1 MNVPNAILLPE
12 AEKNQGI
19 LKSTVIRLGEMNR
32 VIVLIHIALVLISCS
47 DSGRST
53 DQKFIRYNASNN
65 ITSLDP
71 AFASNQDNI
80 WAVIQLFNGLVQLD
94 SNLNPVPAIAHSWEM
109 SDSGRLFTFHLRQ
122 NVHFHLNS
130 CFKPDEPRNV
140 TAHDFVYSFQR
151 VMDPATASPGAWIFN
166 DKISEDGFKALD
178 DSTLEIRLVRP
189 FAPFVSLLSMP
200 YCMVVP
206 HEAIEKYGREFSRN
220 PVGTGPY
227 RFKYWEEDVKLI
239 LEKNTDY
246 FESYNGVSLPLN
258 EGLAIS
264 FVVNKQMALLN
275 FLKGELDFYNGIHSS
290 IKDELLTAD
299 GNLQAEYSEDFTLRK
314 GPVLNT
320 EYLAINVGELTAGT
334 VLSNKEFRRALN
346 MAIDREKMIHHLR
359 NNVGRAANGGF
370 VPYGLPGTGHD
381 QFSGFRYDP
390 NSARTIINSLGYSGT
405 ELTLTTTKDYLDLC
419 IFIQQAFKDVG
430 VVCEI
435 DVIPASRLK
444 EQKMQGDLS
453 FFRASW
459 IADYPDA
466 ENYLSCFYSENFS
479 PGGPNY
485 TRYSNETFDS
495 LYNRSLLS
503 SDAQERL
510 DLYRKMDDLV
520 LEEAPVIVLFYDESM
535 QLTSRYL
542 LGLPSNALNIPQFKF
557 ARWRE

>member
-1 MNVPNAILLPE
+1 MYQMPYFCLRL
-12 AEKNQGI
+12 KKQGI

-47 DSGRST
+47 DSGRSS

-122 NVHFHLNS
+122 NVHFHLSS
-130 CFKPDEPRNV
+130 CFKPDESRIV

-166 DKISEDGFKALD
+166 DKISENGFVALD
-178 DSTLEIRLVRP
+178 DSTLQIRLVRP

-206 HEAIEKYGREFSRN
+206 HEAIDKYGREFSRN

-239 LEKNTDY
+239 LEKNQDY
-246 FESYNGVSLPLN
+246 FESQNGISLPLN
-258 EGLAIS
+258 DGLAIS

-290 IKDELLTAD
+290 IKDELLTSD
-299 GNLQAEYSEDFTLRK
+299 GNLQAVYKEDFTLRK

-320 EYLAINVGELTAGT
+320 EYLAINVGELANTTA
-334 VLSNKEFRRALN
+334 LSNKVFRRALN
-346 MAIDREKMIHHLR
+346 MAIDRNKMIHHLR

-370 VPYGLPGTGHD
+370 IPYGLPGTGHD
-381 QFSGFRYDP
+381 RSSGFSYD
-390 NSARTIINSLGYSGT
+390 RTNAQEIIDSLGYSGT
-405 ELTLTTTKDYLDLC
+405 ELKLTTTKDYLDLC

-430 VVCEI
+430 VGCEI

-485 TRYSNETFDS
+485 TRYSNIAFDS
-495 LYNRSLLS
+495 LYDRSLLS
-503 SDAQERL
+503 SNAEERL
-510 DLYRKMDDLV
+510 ELYRKMDDLV

-535 QLTSRYL
+535 QLTSRDL

-557 ARWRE
+557 AHWRE

>member
-1 MNVPNAILLPE
+1 
-12 AEKNQGI
+12 
-19 LKSTVIRLGEMNR
+19 MNR
-32 VIVLIHIALVLISCS
+32 LLVLIHIALVLISCS

-53 DQKFIRYNASNN
+53 DRKFIRYNASND

-94 SNLNPVPAIAHSWEM
+94 SNLNPVPAIAHRWEM

-122 NVHFHLNS
+122 DVYFHEDA
-130 CFKPDEPRNV
+130 CFEASEQRIV
-140 TAHDFVYSFQR
+140 TARDFVFSFKR
-151 VMDPATASPGAWIFN
+151 LMDPSTASPGAWIFN
-166 DKISEDGFKALD
+166 DKIADDGFLAVN
-178 DSTLEIRLVRP
+178 DSTLQIRLVRP

-200 YCMVVP
+200 YCMVVA

-227 RFKYWEEDVKLI
+227 QFKFWEEDVKLI
-239 LEKNTDY
+239 LERNPGY
-246 FESYNGVSLPLN
+246 FETFRGENLPLN
-258 EGLAIS
+258 DGLSIS

-290 IKDELLTAD
+290 IKDELLTSE
-299 GNLQAEYSEDFTLRK
+299 GSLQSRYAQNFTLRK

-320 EYLAINVGELTAGT
+320 EYLAINVGELNEST
-334 VLSNKEFRRALN
+334 VLANKEFRRALN
-346 MAIDREKMIHHLR
+346 MAIDRRKMIRHLR
-359 NNVGRAANGGF
+359 NNVGLAASGGF
-370 VPYGLPGTGHD
+370 IPHGLPGTG
-381 QFSGFRYDP
+381 QERSSGFSYNPVKSR
-390 NSARTIINSLGYSGT
+390 RIIDSLGVATS

-419 IFIQQAFKDVG
+419 IFIQQAFKDIG

-444 EQKMQGDLS
+444 EQKMQGALS

-485 TRYSNETFDS
+485 TRFSSETYDS
-495 LYNRSLLS
+495 MYRRSLLS
-503 SDAQERL
+503 SDANERL
-510 DLYRKMDDLV
+510 QLYQNMDDLI
-520 LEEAPVIVLFYDESM
+520 LEQAPIIVLFYDESM
-535 QLTSRYL
+535 QLTSRDL

-557 ARWRE
+557 AHWRE